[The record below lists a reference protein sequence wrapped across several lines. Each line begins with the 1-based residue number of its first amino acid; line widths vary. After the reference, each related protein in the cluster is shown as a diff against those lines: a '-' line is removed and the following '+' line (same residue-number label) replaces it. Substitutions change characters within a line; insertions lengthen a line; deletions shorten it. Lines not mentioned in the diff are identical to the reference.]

1 MAAGSHQPRGDRR
14 ALLDWMLWLRG
25 KEAREK
31 IELIASELDK
41 LFHHLLE
48 PLGVE
53 RRPSSIADAI
63 ANYQEARDHAEQRFG
78 TTVRRD
84 LEASS
89 RWLGWPFFDVDRTQ
103 VCAMSNGEGRNRTG
117 DTTVFSR
124 VLYRL
129 SYLAAPDSLAT
140 PRHKAPRRRAAD
152 MAAAAHRRLTGAR

>member
-1 MAAGSHQPRGDRR
+1 
-14 ALLDWMLWLRG
+14 MLWLRG

-84 LEASS
+84 LEA
-89 RWLGWPFFDVDRTQ
+89 
-103 VCAMSNGEGRNRTG
+103 A
-117 DTTVFSR
+117 
-124 VLYRL
+124 
-129 SYLAAPDSLAT
+129 AAPALASLH
-140 PRHKAPRRRAAD
+140 PR
-152 MAAAAHRRLTGAR
+152 GARRIDPDVGPG